1 MPGDNIQSVGGGGGA
16 PVVTSVN
23 GMVGDVT
30 VTGSGGV
37 DTVDGQTGDVDLTGT
52 YLALTGGTLTGAL
65 VGTLST
71 MTTAIRAGAAN
82 WASTGEI
89 RLPSGGAINARNA
102 ANNADLGLISA
113 NASDQL
119 QLGRDTVPSSDSA
132 VNLGSSARRWAT
144 IFGVIGSFGGTT
156 PSTSGAVRLNNADTI
171 GWRNAANSGNV
182 NGITVNSSDQVVHGA
197 TTVPDG
203 DNTRSLGTSA
213 ARWSTIIGVS
223 VQVGTN
229 PAATGSVRIASTG
242 QINWRNA
249 ANNADVGGFS
259 TNASDQLTA
268 ATTLVPSTDSAK
280 DLGAT
285 ALRWANIFGVI
296 GVFGSATNVASA
308 GALRFANAAAVN
320 WRNNGNSA
328 DLGWTVSS
336 SDLMTT
342 TAGLVAPHL
351 APASTTGA
359 TTAMRYFRGTA
370 SGAPASG
377 TWVAGDIVPAAD
389 GTFWFCTVGGTPG
402 TWVQSGSATYAPLT
416 SVLTKT
422 GGGLDTVNNLG
433 NITGATTA
441 NLANGNMQYGTLT
454 GNVTFTFSGATNGSE
469 CEMVLSLT
477 QDGTGS
483 RTITWPAAVKWAG
496 GVAPTISTAASAND
510 QFVFRTRDG
519 GTTWYGALIGKGF
532 A

>member
-1 MPGDNIQSVGGGGGA
+1 MSSVQKVNGA
-16 PVVTSVN
+16 GKPSLVTSVN
-23 GMVGDVT
+23 GQTGDVT
-30 VTGSGGV
+30 VAAASGV
-37 DTVDGQTGDVDLTGT
+37 TSVDGNTGPAVDLTGT

-171 GWRNAANSGNV
+171 GWRNAANTGNV

-249 ANNADVGGFS
+249 ANSGDIGGFS
-259 TNASDQLTA
+259 SNASDQIQC
-268 ATTLVPSTDSAK
+268 ATTLVPSSDSAK
-280 DLGAT
+280 DLGASG
-285 ALRWANIFGVI
+285 ARWANIYGVI

-308 GALRFANAAAVN
+308 GAVRMANAAGVN

-328 DLGWTVSS
+328 DIGWTVSS

-342 TAGLVAPHL
+342 SAGVVAAHL

-359 TTAMRYFRGTA
+359 TSAARYFRATA
-370 SGAPASG
+370 SGAPVSG

-389 GTFWFCTVGGTPG
+389 GAFWFCTVGGTPG

>member
-1 MPGDNIQSVGGGGGA
+1 MANIQANNGGGVGPG
-16 PVVTSVN
+16 VTSVN
-23 GMVGDVT
+23 GMGGDVDVSAGT
-30 VTGSGGV
+30 GVTS
-37 DTVDGQTGDVDLTGT
+37 VDGATGAVDLTGT
-52 YLALTGGTLTGAL
+52 YLALTGGTLSGAL

-132 VNLGSSARRWAT
+132 VNLGSSAQRWAT
-144 IFGVIGSFGGTT
+144 IFGVIGSFGGTA

-171 GWRNAANSGNV
+171 GWRNAANTGNV

-229 PAATGSVRIASTG
+229 PAATGAVRIASTG

-249 ANNADVGGFS
+249 ANSGDIGGFS
-259 TNASDQLTA
+259 SNASDQIQC
-268 ATTLVPSTDSAK
+268 ATTLVPSSDSAK
-280 DLGAT
+280 DLGASG
-285 ALRWANIFGVI
+285 ARWANIYGVI
-296 GVFGSATNVASA
+296 GVFGSATNTASA
-308 GALRFANAAAVN
+308 GAVRMANAAGVN

-328 DLGWTVSS
+328 DIGWTVSS

-342 TAGLVAPHL
+342 TAGVVAAHL

-359 TTAMRYFRGTA
+359 TSAARYFRATA

-389 GTFWFCTVGGTPG
+389 GAFWFCTVGGTPG
-402 TWVQSGSATYAPLT
+402 TWVQSGSATYATPHQ
-416 SVLTKT
+416 
-422 GGGLDTVNNLG
+422 
-433 NITGATTA
+433 AA
-441 NLANGNMQYGTLT
+441 LAAQ
-454 GNVTFTFSGATNGSE
+454 VFS
-469 CEMVLSLT
+469 
-477 QDGTGS
+477 
-483 RTITWPAAVKWAG
+483 
-496 GVAPTISTAASAND
+496 
-510 QFVFRTRDG
+510 
-519 GTTWYGALIGKGF
+519 
-532 A
+532 